1 MSHTEGVLT
10 RATLDE
16 GLGLVGD
23 MAAPSSSADSTECAL
38 DQQIQVPW
46 MQAVTVD
53 HSIGYWITP
62 HIYIVCI
69 CLHHHAFM
77 PWISITRQPSKV
89 SSVFKLNLGWKL
101 VVSRLVTA
109 VTR

>member
-62 HIYIVCI
+62 HIYSLHMFASSCI
-69 CLHHHAFM
+69 YAM
-77 PWISITRQPSKV
+77 DIY
-89 SSVFKLNLGWKL
+89 N
-101 VVSRLVTA
+101 
-109 VTR
+109 